1 MATAKQTR
9 SRIASRWWLKLLV
22 VLFFVGAGV
31 YWYYSAQILGLTN
44 AGTAYGAHNA
54 CSCRYLGGRDLKS
67 CQGDFIPGM
76 EAVFLSEDE
85 EAKSVTA
92 WVPLAKSNTATYR
105 EGFGCVLE
113 PWKG

>member
-1 MATAKQTR
+1 M
-9 SRIASRWWLKLLV
+9 
-22 VLFFVGAGV
+22 
-31 YWYYSAQILGLTN
+31 
-44 AGTAYGAHNA
+44 
-54 CSCRYLGGRDLKS
+54 KS